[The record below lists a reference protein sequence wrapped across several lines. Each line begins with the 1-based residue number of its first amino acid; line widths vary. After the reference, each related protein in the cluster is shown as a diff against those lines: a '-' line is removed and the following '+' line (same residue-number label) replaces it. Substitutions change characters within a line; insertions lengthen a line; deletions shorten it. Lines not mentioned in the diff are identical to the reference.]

1 MTTVADIV
9 STMKSKFNASAAAGL
24 DLVFVVVY

>member
-1 MTTVADIV
+1 MTTVADID

-24 DLVFVVVY
+24 D